1 MIIENSKMLAYF
13 DALDKVRYYNMCTD
27 IALAGDDYKVME
39 IVFFADHPDGPFS
52 DYIQVKKY
60 DDSFLLLGVDT
71 QDTGLISE
79 CLAYVGEIKD
89 AFDEIEIRTP
99 YPSVLNH
106 EGLNRQ
112 FSMEIPAYPAS
123 PVYYI
128 HSPSELREIRHD
140 PRVYVSRMREEDRI
154 EIARD
159 VKAGKLDAECMGE
172 DCFRKMTCFQDMVC
186 YVLRVD
192 GDIAGYLRAEC
203 GYANIY
209 DIGWLY
215 VEERYR
221 GNGYATELAS
231 WFSHDMFNSGAIPH
245 YGFAISKESARV
257 AEKCGYQCNRAQQL
271 CRTLTA
277 KKEMHVIPIGH

>member
-1 MIIENSKMLAYF
+1 MIIENRKMLAYF
-13 DALDKVRYYNMCTD
+13 DALDRVRYYNMCVD
-27 IALAGDDYKVME
+27 IALAGDDYKVTE
-39 IVFFADHPDGPFS
+39 VVFFANHSEGPFS

-60 DDSFLLLGVDT
+60 DDSFLLLCVET
-71 QDTGLISE
+71 KDTGLISE

-89 AFDEIEIRTP
+89 SFDEIEIRTP
-99 YPSVLNH
+99 FPSALNH
-106 EGLNRQ
+106 EELNRQ
-112 FSMEIPAYPAS
+112 FSMDIPSYPAS

-128 HSPSELREIRHD
+128 HSPAELHEIKHN
-140 PRVYVSRMREEDRI
+140 PRVRISRMCEEDRI
-154 EIARD
+154 EIAHN
-159 VKAGKLDAECMGE
+159 VKAGKLDEECMGE
-172 DCFRKMTCFQDMVC
+172 DGFRKKSCFQDMIW
-186 YVLRVD
+186 YILRVD

-257 AEKCGYQCNRAQQL
+257 AEKCGYQCNRTQQF

-277 KKEMHVIPIGH
+277 K